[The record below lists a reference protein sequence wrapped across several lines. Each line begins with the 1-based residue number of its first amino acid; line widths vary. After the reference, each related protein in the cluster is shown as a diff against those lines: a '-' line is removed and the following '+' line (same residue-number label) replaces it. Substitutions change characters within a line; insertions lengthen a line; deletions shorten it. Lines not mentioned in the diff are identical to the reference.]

1 MFPLQLTEK
10 LTGMLNA
17 GYVRKTP
24 FTAANAVQFRRNAA
38 SFLLAAKDGKHPP
51 IVRYANAYEAVHA
64 LAVGFIYIHGLAPG
78 GGDGHRIKV
87 IGTLLDHVKPDLD
100 LDLDDRS
107 EIEYATR
114 QRNEKI
120 YESPAPPPSV
130 KAVEDLIASVGS
142 VEALIRQQCAGW
154 YALKADK
161 A

>member
-17 GYVRKTP
+17 AYVRKTP

-38 SFLLAAKDGKHPP
+38 SFFQAAKDDRHSP

-100 LDLDDRS
+100 LDDRS
-107 EIEYATR
+107 EIEYAAR

-130 KAVEDLIASVGS
+130 KAVEDLIAGVDN
-142 VEALIRQQCAGW
+142 VKALIRQQWPSW

-161 A
+161 P

>member
-1 MFPLQLTEK
+1 MFPLSPTEK

-17 GYVRKTP
+17 GFVRKTP

-38 SFLLAAKDGKHPP
+38 SFLQAAKDDRHPP

-64 LAVGFIYIHGLAPG
+64 LAVGFIYGLAPSG
-78 GGDGHRIKV
+78 GEGHRVKV

-100 LDLDDRS
+100 IDDRS
-107 EIEYATR
+107 EIEYAAR

-130 KAVEDLIASVGS
+130 KAVDDLIASVDS
-142 VEALIRQQCAGW
+142 VNALIKQQCADW

-161 A
+161 L

>member
-1 MFPLQLTEK
+1 MLQ
-10 LTGMLNA
+10 A
-17 GYVRKTP
+17 GYLRKTP
-24 FTAANAVQFRRNAA
+24 FSAANAVQFRRNAA
-38 SFLLAAKDGKHPP
+38 SFLQASKDDRHPP

-64 LAVGFIYIHGLAPG
+64 LAVGFVYVHGLAPR

-87 IGTLLDHVKPDLD
+87 IGTLLDHAKPE

-107 EIEYATR
+107 EIEYAAR

-130 KAVEDLIASVGS
+130 KAVEDLIGSVGR
-142 VEALIRQQCAGW
+142 VEAIIHAQWPNW